1 MMKKRTLT
9 TAAAVAVALTM
20 TLSGLP
26 LTASAALGGLPEV
39 STVRQTEA
47 DSDYDSEKAILSA
60 DRLWVT
66 AKGLKQEE
74 TSRSSYER
82 LDWSF
87 QKLSGVDTLFD
98 FTLTKAEQH
107 TFTIDAKISGE
118 AKLVLTQDNKT
129 ATTLW
134 EDGDAQK
141 TTKTLTLQPGRWRV
155 RLVCT
160 DAGGNLSVTVDEPK
174 SLFTHTRERAQK
186 AYDAIMEP
194 AQKAYE
200 QAVEKAYDRYDNTM
214 VQAGE
219 LYVDAGDEAYDRYD
233 KQMEQAGEFERASYL
248 DAEDGKEQDR
258 EYNRRYSRIEREY
271 DDAMESA
278 QDDYDELKD
287 LADGYLQDRLNKA
300 REELEQAQAKAE
312 QAWDE
317 IVG

>member
-9 TAAAVAVALTM
+9 TAAVAVALTM

-39 STVRQTEA
+39 STIRQTEA

-107 TFTIDAKISGE
+107 TFTIDAKVSGE

-134 EDGDAQK
+134 EDGDVQK

-300 REELEQAQAKAE
+300 KEELEQAQAKAE

>member
-9 TAAAVAVALTM
+9 TAAVAVALTM

-39 STVRQTEA
+39 STIRQTEA

-107 TFTIDAKISGE
+107 TFTIDAKVSGE

-134 EDGDAQK
+134 EDGDVQK

-160 DAGGNLSVTVDEPK
+160 DVGGNLSVTVDEPK

>member
-9 TAAAVAVALTM
+9 TAAVAVALTM

-39 STVRQTEA
+39 STIRQTEA

-74 TSRSSYER
+74 TSRASYER

>member
-9 TAAAVAVALTM
+9 TAAVAVALTM

-74 TSRSSYER
+74 TSRASYER

>member
-9 TAAAVAVALTM
+9 TAAVAVALTM

-107 TFTIDAKISGE
+107 TFTIDAKVSGE

-258 EYNRRYSRIEREY
+258 EYNRRYSKIEREY

-312 QAWDE
+312 QAWDD

>member
-9 TAAAVAVALTM
+9 TAAVAAALTM

-39 STVRQTEA
+39 STIRQTGA

-74 TSRSSYER
+74 TSRASYER

-107 TFTIDAKISGE
+107 TFTIDAKVSGE

-300 REELEQAQAKAE
+300 KEELEQAQAKAE

>member
-9 TAAAVAVALTM
+9 TAAAAVALTM

-107 TFTIDAKISGE
+107 TFTIDAKVSGE

-186 AYDAIMEP
+186 ASDAIMEP

-287 LADGYLQDRLNKA
+287 LADGYLHDRLNKA
-300 REELEQAQAKAE
+300 KEELEQAQAKAE

>member
-9 TAAAVAVALTM
+9 TAAVAVALTM

-39 STVRQTEA
+39 STIRQTEA

-219 LYVDAGDEAYDRYD
+219 LYVDAGDEAYNRYD

-278 QDDYDELKD
+278 QDDYDELKG

>member
-9 TAAAVAVALTM
+9 TAAVAAALTM

-39 STVRQTEA
+39 STIRQTEA

-134 EDGDAQK
+134 EDGDVQK

>member
-9 TAAAVAVALTM
+9 TAAVAVAWTM

-39 STVRQTEA
+39 STIRQTEA

-98 FTLTKAEQH
+98 FTLIKAEQH
-107 TFTIDAKISGE
+107 TFTIDAKVSGE

>member
-9 TAAAVAVALTM
+9 TAAVAVALTM

-39 STVRQTEA
+39 STIRQTEA

-98 FTLTKAEQH
+98 FTLTKAEHH

-312 QAWDE
+312 QAWDD

>member
-9 TAAAVAVALTM
+9 TAAAAVALTM

-39 STVRQTEA
+39 STVRQIGA

-107 TFTIDAKISGE
+107 TFTIDAKVSGE

-134 EDGDAQK
+134 EDGDVQK

-160 DAGGNLSVTVDEPK
+160 DVGGNLSVTVDEPK

-312 QAWDE
+312 QAWDD

>member
-9 TAAAVAVALTM
+9 TAAVAVALTM

-74 TSRSSYER
+74 TSRASYER

-107 TFTIDAKISGE
+107 TFTIDAKVSGE

-200 QAVEKAYDRYDNTM
+200 RAVEKAYDRYDNTM

-300 REELEQAQAKAE
+300 KEELEQAQAKAE

>member
-1 MMKKRTLT
+1 M
-9 TAAAVAVALTM
+9 
-20 TLSGLP
+20 
-26 LTASAALGGLPEV
+26 
-39 STVRQTEA
+39 STIRQTEA

-107 TFTIDAKISGE
+107 TFTIDAKVSGE

-134 EDGDAQK
+134 EDGNAQK

-300 REELEQAQAKAE
+300 KEELEQAQAKAE

>member
-9 TAAAVAVALTM
+9 TAAVAVALTM

-39 STVRQTEA
+39 STIRQAEA

-74 TSRSSYER
+74 TSRASYER

-300 REELEQAQAKAE
+300 KEELEQAQAKAE

>member
-9 TAAAVAVALTM
+9 TAAVAAALTM

-39 STVRQTEA
+39 STVRQTGA

-312 QAWDE
+312 QAWDD

>member
-9 TAAAVAVALTM
+9 TAAVAVALTM

-233 KQMEQAGEFERASYL
+233 KRMEQAGEFERASYL

-300 REELEQAQAKAE
+300 KEELEQAQAKAE

>member
-9 TAAAVAVALTM
+9 TAAVAAALTM

-39 STVRQTEA
+39 STIRQTEA
-47 DSDYDSEKAILSA
+47 DSDYDSEKVILSA

-107 TFTIDAKISGE
+107 TFTIDAKVSGE

-300 REELEQAQAKAE
+300 KEELEQAQAKAE

>member
-9 TAAAVAVALTM
+9 TAAVAVALTM

-39 STVRQTEA
+39 STIRQTGA

-74 TSRSSYER
+74 TSRASYER

-98 FTLTKAEQH
+98 FTLIKAEQH

-300 REELEQAQAKAE
+300 KEELEQAQAKAE

>member
-9 TAAAVAVALTM
+9 TAAVAVALTM

-47 DSDYDSEKAILSA
+47 DSDYDSEKAILSE

-74 TSRSSYER
+74 TSRASYER

-107 TFTIDAKISGE
+107 TFTIDAKVSGE

-233 KQMEQAGEFERASYL
+233 KQIEQAGEFERASYL

-312 QAWDE
+312 QAWDD

>member
-9 TAAAVAVALTM
+9 TAAVAVALTM

-160 DAGGNLSVTVDEPK
+160 DVGGNLSVTVDEPK

-248 DAEDGKEQDR
+248 DAEDGKEQER

>member
-9 TAAAVAVALTM
+9 TAAVAAALTM

-39 STVRQTEA
+39 STIRQTEA

-107 TFTIDAKISGE
+107 TFTIDAKVSGE

-233 KQMEQAGEFERASYL
+233 KRMEQAGEFERASYL

-300 REELEQAQAKAE
+300 KEELEQAQAKAE

>member
-9 TAAAVAVALTM
+9 TAAVAVALTM

-39 STVRQTEA
+39 STIRQTEA

-134 EDGDAQK
+134 EDGDVQK

-174 SLFTHTRERAQK
+174 SLFTHTCERAQK

>member
-9 TAAAVAVALTM
+9 TAAVAVALTM

-74 TSRSSYER
+74 TSRASYER

-107 TFTIDAKISGE
+107 TFTIDAKVSGE

-134 EDGDAQK
+134 EDGDVQK

-233 KQMEQAGEFERASYL
+233 KQIEQAGEFERASYL

-300 REELEQAQAKAE
+300 KEELEQAQAKAE

>member
-9 TAAAVAVALTM
+9 TAAVAVALTM

-134 EDGDAQK
+134 EDGDVQK

>member
-9 TAAAVAVALTM
+9 TAAVAVALTM

-39 STVRQTEA
+39 STVRQTGA

-300 REELEQAQAKAE
+300 KEELEQAQAKAE

>member
-9 TAAAVAVALTM
+9 TAAVAVALTM

-39 STVRQTEA
+39 STIRQTGA

-107 TFTIDAKISGE
+107 TFTIDAKVSGE

>member
-9 TAAAVAVALTM
+9 TAAVAAALTM

-39 STVRQTEA
+39 STVRQAEA

-107 TFTIDAKISGE
+107 TFTIDAKVSGE

>member
-9 TAAAVAVALTM
+9 TAAAAVALTM

-39 STVRQTEA
+39 STIRQTEA

-107 TFTIDAKISGE
+107 TFTIDAKVSGE

-287 LADGYLQDRLNKA
+287 LADGYLHDRLNKA
-300 REELEQAQAKAE
+300 KEELEQAQAKAE

>member
-9 TAAAVAVALTM
+9 TAAVAVALTM

-39 STVRQTEA
+39 STIRQTEA

-107 TFTIDAKISGE
+107 TFTIDAKVSGE

-200 QAVEKAYDRYDNTM
+200 RAVEKAYDRYDNTM

-312 QAWDE
+312 QAWDD

>member
-9 TAAAVAVALTM
+9 TAAVAVALTM

-39 STVRQTEA
+39 STVRQTGA
-47 DSDYDSEKAILSA
+47 DSDYDSEKTILSA

-74 TSRSSYER
+74 TSRASYER

-107 TFTIDAKISGE
+107 TFTIDAKVSGE

>member
-9 TAAAVAVALTM
+9 TAAVAVALTM

-60 DRLWVT
+60 DRLWVN

-107 TFTIDAKISGE
+107 TFTIDAKVSGE

-233 KQMEQAGEFERASYL
+233 KQIEQAGEFERASYL

-312 QAWDE
+312 QAWDD

>member
-9 TAAAVAVALTM
+9 TAAVAVALTM

-39 STVRQTEA
+39 STIRQTEA

-107 TFTIDAKISGE
+107 TFTIDAKVSGE

-134 EDGDAQK
+134 EDGDVQK

-300 REELEQAQAKAE
+300 REELEKAQAKAE

>member
-9 TAAAVAVALTM
+9 TAAVAAALTM

-39 STVRQTEA
+39 STIRQTEA

-160 DAGGNLSVTVDEPK
+160 DAGGNLSVTVDELK

-214 VQAGE
+214 LQAGE

>member
-9 TAAAVAVALTM
+9 TAAVAVALTM

-39 STVRQTEA
+39 STIRQTEA

-60 DRLWVT
+60 DRLWVN

-107 TFTIDAKISGE
+107 TFTIDAKVSGE

-300 REELEQAQAKAE
+300 KEELEQAQAKAE

>member
-74 TSRSSYER
+74 TSRASYER

-107 TFTIDAKISGE
+107 TFTIDAKVSGE

-219 LYVDAGDEAYDRYD
+219 
-233 KQMEQAGEFERASYL
+233 FERASYL

-300 REELEQAQAKAE
+300 REELEKAQAKAE

>member
-9 TAAAVAVALTM
+9 TAAVAVALTM

-39 STVRQTEA
+39 STIRQTEA

-107 TFTIDAKISGE
+107 TFTIDAKVSGE

-300 REELEQAQAKAE
+300 KEELEQAQAQAE

>member
-9 TAAAVAVALTM
+9 TAAVAVALTM

-39 STVRQTEA
+39 STIRQTEA

-107 TFTIDAKISGE
+107 TFTIDAKVSGE

-141 TTKTLTLQPGRWRV
+141 AAKTLTLQPGRWRV